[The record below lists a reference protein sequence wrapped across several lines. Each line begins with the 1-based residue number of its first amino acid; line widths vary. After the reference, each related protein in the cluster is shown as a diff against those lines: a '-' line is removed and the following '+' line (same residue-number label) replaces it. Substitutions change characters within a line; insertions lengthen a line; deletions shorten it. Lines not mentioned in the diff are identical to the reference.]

1 MERRDGTGGRNEKEG
16 TTIRLW
22 RIQWF
27 IPAFNGTS
35 PTQLLPTAL
44 HSSLPPLI
52 LEISNSSTVPSK
64 FKPWLAI
71 FFPLHIPP
79 MIESVAFSF
88 FLFSIQISLWSAFFF
103 FFANNHPRG
112 EDIRKINKQ
121 EVNAWIRIWIRT
133 SIWNWFY
140 LWREKKFLIM
150 NTELWL

>member
-1 MERRDGTGGRNEKEG
+1 MERGGGMKKKEQQYG
-16 TTIRLW
+16 CGVFSDLFRLSTA
-22 RIQWF
+22 RH
-27 IPAFNGTS
+27 PLN
-35 PTQLLPTAL
+35 LPTAL

-121 EVNAWIRIWIRT
+121 EVNAWIRVWIRT